1 MLELKKKVTLWRAI
15 TVLIFAA
22 GLYSCYL
29 RFFKG
34 WQVATN
40 LSDAQP
46 WGIWVGL
53 ATLGSVALSAGGF
66 AIAAGVYLLGLERYR
81 PIARVSVLISML
93 GYMTVCVG
101 YLYELGLPWRAW
113 HIFIYWNHNS
123 VLFDVALCIM
133 TYTTVLVIE
142 FAPQLL
148 EKLPWKFAHKLAE
161 WQHRYVI
168 AIVLAGTLLSSM
180 HQSFLG
186 GLFLIMKGHIY
197 PLWYS
202 PYIHTLFYMS
212 AIPSGL
218 CVVIIACYLSM
229 RSLGVKL
236 DYDILV
242 DMARLAVPML
252 LLYVVFRFVDLL
264 NRGFGGY
271 LFRWRSETA
280 YFWVEIALLVVI
292 PVVLFTREKVLQS
305 PKLLYWTACVQVMGL
320 MMNRLNVS
328 ITAMEFSTHANYVP
342 KWPEVMITMMVIAG
356 AVVVFRLCALY
367 LDVFPRPA
375 KAEPERWLSSPAS
388 A

>member
-1 MLELKKKVTLWRAI
+1 MSELTKKVTLWRTI
-15 TVLIFAA
+15 TVLIFAV
-22 GLYSCYL
+22 GLYACYL
-29 RFFKG
+29 RFFEG
-34 WQVATN
+34 WQAATN

-66 AIAAGVYLLGLERYR
+66 AIAAGVYLLGMERYR

-113 HIFIYWNHNS
+113 HIFFYWNHHS

-133 TYTTVLVIE
+133 TYTTVLVVE

-148 EKLPWKFAHKLAE
+148 EKLPWKFAHTLAE